1 MFLDLLG
8 LPIYPPPLS
17 LRLVG
22 VRINVRSLFPWSRFV
37 PRFTTELSHYFL
49 ALAGTVP
56 VGYLH
61 TPDTELSHYFLALAG
76 TVPVGYLHTP
86 DTELSHYSLV
96 LAGTVP
102 AEYLQTPDTELSIG
116 IGIYTR
122 LSPFSNAEVQLLH

>member
-1 MFLDLLG
+1 MTIGHFVFRFARAS
-8 LPIYPPPLS
+8 YFPPLS

-37 PRFTTELSHYFL
+37 PRFT
-49 ALAGTVP
+49 
-56 VGYLH
+56 
-61 TPDTELSHYFLALAG
+61 TELSHYFLALAG

-122 LSPFSNAEVQLLH
+122 LSPFSNAEVLLLH